1 MDKETSDF
9 AKLYHIVLSGIF
21 LIIPFLP
28 LFNVRSFNRQGEE
41 TSYDTYFLFDSD
53 PTDLFKIPLF
63 YLPLMYII
71 VLLLLTSS
79 ISIIMQY
86 LVKSNNNNRIY
97 KLASPIIAIFPL
109 IIAMDISIRITV
121 IGIIFFGIY
130 YLLTKNHNYLRLVP
144 IVSISLAL
152 YLIDEEL
159 RRPFI
164 DGAYNSRTMFENVV
178 PMSIG
183 YIMLLILMIMIIDL
197 RKFDYYQTF
206 EEYKINLKKNILAK
220 IKGVWGP
227 TTAQYVGFHITSLII
242 MMVTYGMA
250 FSNSNV
256 NPLYAP
262 IYYMQIVYSYGL
274 NSTIE
279 LPNWID
285 YFAYLLAPM
294 VLTMFSFLVFTMKA
308 GGFAP
313 NGPGIEITAPESR
326 LYEITRLEFQS
337 WSYFSMDVPLAEI
350 YYFNNPKLNQFYIYN
365 MFLAIILG
373 YIIGSILRYYFFKN
387 EQGAK
392 FKSYFKLYLIFA
404 IFLGTTIGTLS
415 APLIVV
421 PGGIIGN
428 IFNTK
433 ENFRNKNR
441 FLLYKYLLIDH
452 RDNGNYHPITVIWA
466 LLIFSIP
473 IMLIGVLIDI
483 VIGKLLSGDYF
494 KKSVNQQIEGRV
506 INEKHSKLPW
516 D

>member
-1 MDKETSDF
+1 
-9 AKLYHIVLSGIF
+9 
-21 LIIPFLP
+21 
-28 LFNVRSFNRQGEE
+28 
-41 TSYDTYFLFDSD
+41 
-53 PTDLFKIPLF
+53 
-63 YLPLMYII
+63 
-71 VLLLLTSS
+71 
-79 ISIIMQY
+79 
-86 LVKSNNNNRIY
+86 
-97 KLASPIIAIFPL
+97 
-109 IIAMDISIRITV
+109 
-121 IGIIFFGIY
+121 
-130 YLLTKNHNYLRLVP
+130 
-144 IVSISLAL
+144 
-152 YLIDEEL
+152 
-159 RRPFI
+159 
-164 DGAYNSRTMFENVV
+164 MFENVV
-178 PMSIG
+178 PISIG

-250 FSNSNV
+250 FSSSNV

-262 IYYMQIVYSYGL
+262 IYYMQMVYSYGL

-452 RDNGNYHPITVIWA
+452 RDNGNYHPITVFWA

-473 IMLIGVLIDI
+473 IILIGVLIDI
-483 VIGKLLSGDYF
+483 LIGKLLSGDYF